1 MTVSMRKSLSACIT
15 LAVMALLTLCL
26 PVPAFA
32 VSMISTTSG
41 GDGVFQLQGIGIEDA
56 AALEITVQYDTA
68 TLGSPRVV
76 EGPLIA
82 GAMLAVNPNIPGTVR
97 IVAIRLTP
105 VRGSGVIATLT
116 FSRKGSSPGSIT
128 SLSAK
133 LAAINGASLP
143 SLAQINNPPADSGV
157 ASNIQQGQGTP
168 AATTSTGQTAAT
180 TGTSSPTGPA
190 VVVVGLPSKTGEGS
204 VSPDSL
210 RTQAAGT
217 PIAPEAGPEP
227 QKESMIAARRNEGT
241 AGSDAV
247 SSSEKIPARKIF
259 SQKGTLDRFREF
271 GGVRT
276 AGALV
281 SLFEQENFIGF
292 RQEPSVAMSDGK
304 SRVNVTFV
312 STPGN
317 KTTSDVAVMGARLIS
332 MRKDPDSTNT
342 WIVELQPDKG
352 VYEASLTVSQGGI
365 VMTYPLTIAPRVDIV
380 RSQSKTMNES
390 DLNRYLQERIAA
402 KSPKLDLN
410 KDGKWDYRDDYILT
424 ANYLDAIRNSHH

>member
-1 MTVSMRKSLSACIT
+1 
-15 LAVMALLTLCL
+15 
-26 PVPAFA
+26 
-32 VSMISTTSG
+32 
-41 GDGVFQLQGIGIEDA
+41 
-56 AALEITVQYDTA
+56 
-68 TLGSPRVV
+68 
-76 EGPLIA
+76 
-82 GAMLAVNPNIPGTVR
+82 
-97 IVAIRLTP
+97 
-105 VRGSGVIATLT
+105 
-116 FSRKGSSPGSIT
+116 
-128 SLSAK
+128 
-133 LAAINGASLP
+133 
-143 SLAQINNPPADSGV
+143 
-157 ASNIQQGQGTP
+157 
-168 AATTSTGQTAAT
+168 
-180 TGTSSPTGPA
+180 
-190 VVVVGLPSKTGEGS
+190 
-204 VSPDSL
+204 
-210 RTQAAGT
+210 
-217 PIAPEAGPEP
+217 
-227 QKESMIAARRNEGT
+227 MIAARRNEGT

-317 KTTSDVAVMGARLIS
+317 KATSDVAVMGARLIS